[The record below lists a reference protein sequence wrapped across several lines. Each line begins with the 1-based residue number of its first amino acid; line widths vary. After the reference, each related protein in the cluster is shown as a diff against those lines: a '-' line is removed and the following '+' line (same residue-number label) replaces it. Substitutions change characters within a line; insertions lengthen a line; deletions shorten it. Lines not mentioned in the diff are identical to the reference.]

1 VSNGF
6 QSQDI
11 GKGGENVYKMYE
23 KARDEKSL
31 TDYEVAKQTGL
42 SRSTL
47 SEWKSG
53 LHTPSLETL
62 KKLADFFGK
71 TVDYFIQDSA

>member
-1 VSNGF
+1 M
-6 QSQDI
+6 
-11 GKGGENVYKMYE
+11 YKMYE
-23 KARDEKSL
+23 RARDEKGV

-53 LHTPSLETL
+53 AHTPSLETL
-62 KKLADFFGK
+62 KRLATYFDK
-71 TVDYFIQDSA
+71 TLDYFIHEEN